1 MDARTPRPSNRKIL
15 WSLAVKAWAF
25 RGRVLAALALLILAK
40 AAAVGVPL
48 ILKRIVDALS
58 RPETLLSLPVLL
70 LVGYALA
77 RFASTLFSE
86 LRDVIFAR
94 VTQSTVADF
103 TLRIFGHL
111 HALPARFHVQRATGT
126 LTREVELGTTGVGF
140 LLGVAFFT
148 IVPTLVEIASV
159 MAILIRGYAFS
170 FTLILAVTF
179 VVYVIWTV
187 VFTHKRALFQRRLN
201 QLDAASNRRL
211 VDSLLNYETVKF
223 YTNERFEARRFQSI
237 MGDWIEAGVR
247 NQKALTRLHIG
258 QSMIIAAGVAAVM
271 MLAGEGVLARSM
283 TVGDLILINAYVI
296 QVCLPLNSLGFVFRQ
311 ASDAL
316 VQAERLFELF
326 ALPPEVDPSVERPAL
341 AVGEGAVRFEHVSF
355 GYEAS
360 RQVLFDV
367 SFAIPPGHKVAVV
380 GGSGS
385 GKSTLARLL
394 LRFYEA
400 NGGRVLVNGQ
410 DVREVSPASLRAAI
424 GIVPQDTSLFNETIA
439 YNIAYGRV
447 GATMEE
453 IVAAARAANVHEFIA
468 ELPEGYETVVGE
480 RGLKLSGG
488 EKQRIAI
495 ARAILKNPPIL
506 IFDEATSALDTR
518 TERAIQDELDRL
530 AEHRTTLVIAHRLS
544 TVVDSHEIIVL
555 EHGRI
560 IERGRHEELL
570 AHGGLYA
577 QMWALQQQESALA
590 HAERRA
596 AMQPVNLGTVIAGA
610 IDGLR
615 GDIDA
620 RNIHLYTTLGI
631 ETARVTGDPSSIQH
645 VVWDLLAHAVQVS
658 EAGGRVEVRLGREGG
673 EARLLVTHGGPP
685 PLAVARGGVEA
696 PPVLGTSHA
705 FDVAELRKEAQEHHG
720 RFTVQHRKRQGTTY
734 TLALPLRAVDLPAD
748 SGGRPRLAAAS
759 SAELPLLEGRRILV
773 VDDHEDAREVVTVVL
788 EQRGAKV
795 EALATA
801 SAVLER
807 LRGAP
812 TGQWPDI
819 LVCDIGLP
827 DIDGYTLLRDVRALE
842 AERETPLS
850 ARIPAIALTGYAHAE
865 DRTRALLAGFQ
876 IHLAKPVDPREL
888 LAAIASLIGTSAHLR
903 QEEHETSTGRN
914 NHK

>member
-1 MDARTPRPSNRKIL
+1 MDAQATRPSNRTIL

-25 RGRVLAALALLILAK
+25 RGRVLAALALLIVAK
-40 AAAVGVPL
+40 GAAVGVPL

-58 RPETLLSLPVLL
+58 RPESLVTLPVLL

-77 RFASTLFSE
+77 RFAATLFSE
-86 LRDVIFAR
+86 IRDVIFAR
-94 VTQSTVADF
+94 VTQSTVAGF
-103 TLRIFGHL
+103 TLRIFNHL
-111 HALPARFHVQRATGT
+111 HALSARFHVTRATGT

-148 IVPTLVEIASV
+148 IVPTVVEIASV
-159 MAILIRGYAFS
+159 MVILIRGYALS
-170 FTLILAVTF
+170 FTLILLVTF
-179 VVYVIWTV
+179 VVYVVWTV

-223 YTNERFEARRFQSI
+223 YTNEAFEAERFRSI

-271 MLAGEGVLARSM
+271 MLAGQGVMGRAM

-326 ALPPEVDPSVERPAL
+326 ATHPEVDPSAKRPPL
-341 AVGEGAVRFEHVSF
+341 AVGEGAVRFEDVSF

-367 SFAIPPGHKVAVV
+367 SFAIPPGHTVAVV

-394 LRFYEA
+394 LRFYDA
-400 NGGRVLVNGQ
+400 TSGRVLVNGQ
-410 DVREVSPASLRAAI
+410 DVRDVSPQSLRAAI

-447 GATMEE
+447 GATHEE
-453 IVAAARAANVHEFIA
+453 IVAAAKAANVHEFIA
-468 ELPEGYETVVGE
+468 ELPEGYETMVGE

-530 AEHRTTLVIAHRLS
+530 ARHRTTLVIAHRLS
-544 TVVDSHEIIVL
+544 TIVDANEIIVL

-560 IERGRHEELL
+560 IERGRHAELL
-570 AHGGLYA
+570 AQGGLYA
-577 QMWALQQQESALA
+577 QMWSLQQQEHALRR
-590 HAERRA
+590 AERRA
-596 AMQPVNLGTVIAGA
+596 AMQPVNLAAVIAGA
-610 IDGLR
+610 IDALR
-615 GDIDA
+615 GEIDA
-620 RNIHLYTTLGI
+620 RNIHLYTTLGL
-631 ETARVTGDPSSIQH
+631 ETARVTGDPSAIQE

-658 EAGGRVEVRLGREGG
+658 GTGGRIEVRLARAGG
-673 EARLLVTHGGPP
+673 EARLLVSDGEGP
-685 PLAVARGGVEA
+685 PLALARPGVEE
-696 PPVLGTSHA
+696 PPVLGTSHP
-705 FDVAELRKEAQEHHG
+705 FDIAELRKVVEEHHG
-720 RFTVQHRKRQGTTY
+720 RFTVQHQKGVGTTY
-734 TLALPLRAVDLPAD
+734 AVALPLRAVDLPAD
-748 SGGRPRLAAAS
+748 SHGRPKVAQSQELASLA
-759 SAELPLLEGRRILV
+759 GRRILV
-773 VDDHEDAREVVTVVL
+773 VDDHEDAREVIAAVL
-788 EQRGAKV
+788 EERGAAV
-795 EALATA
+795 EALATG

-807 LRGAP
+807 LRGSAN
-812 TGQWPDI
+812 TEWPDL

-827 DIDGYTLLRDVRALE
+827 DLDGYALLRDVRRIE
-842 AERETPLS
+842 AERETPLA
-850 ARIPAIALTGYAHAE
+850 ARIPAIALTGFAHAE

-888 LAAIASLIGTSAHLR
+888 LAAIAGLLGPVEGIRSG
-903 QEEHETSTGRN
+903 HETSPARN

>member
-1 MDARTPRPSNRKIL
+1 MDSRNRPPSNRTIL
-15 WSLAVKAWAF
+15 WSLALKAWAF
-25 RGRVLAALALLILAK
+25 RGRVLAAMALLIVAK
-40 AAAVGVPL
+40 IASVGVPL

-58 RPETLLSLPVLL
+58 RPEALVAVPVVL

-77 RFASTLFSE
+77 RFAATLFSE
-86 LRDVIFAR
+86 IRDVIFSR

-103 TLRIFGHL
+103 TLRIFNHL

-126 LTREVELGTTGVGF
+126 LTREVELGTTGIGF

-148 IVPTLVEIASV
+148 IVPTLVEIGSV
-159 MAILIRGYAFS
+159 MAILVRGYAFS
-170 FTLILAVTF
+170 FSLILLVTF
-179 VVYVIWTV
+179 VVYVVWTV
-187 VFTHKRALFQRRLN
+187 VFTHRRALFQRRLN
-201 QLDAASNRRL
+201 ELDANSNRRL

-223 YTNERFEARRFQSI
+223 YTNEGFEAKRFQSI

-247 NQKALTRLHIG
+247 NQKALTRLHVG

-271 MLAGEGVLARSM
+271 MLAGQGVLARTM

-326 ALPPEVDPSVERPAL
+326 AVQPEVDPSVPRPPL
-341 AVGEGAVRFEHVSF
+341 AVGDAGVRFENVSF
-355 GYEAS
+355 GYEPS

-367 SFAIPPGHKVAVV
+367 SFSIPPGHTVAVV

-400 NGGRVLVNGQ
+400 SSGRVAVNGQ
-410 DVREVSPASLRAAI
+410 DVREVSPQSLRAAI
-424 GIVPQDTSLFNETIA
+424 GIVPQDTSLFNESVA
-439 YNIAYGRV
+439 YNIGYGRP

-453 IVAAARAANVHEFIA
+453 IVAAAKAANVHEFIA
-468 ELPEGYETVVGE
+468 ELPDGYATMVGE

-530 AEHRTTLVIAHRLS
+530 AEHRTTLTIAHRLS
-544 TVVDSHEIIVL
+544 TVVDADEIIVL

-560 IERGRHEELL
+560 VERGRHEELL
-570 AHGGLYA
+570 ALGGLYA
-577 QMWALQQQESALA
+577 QMWALQQQEHALQR
-590 HAERRA
+590 AERRA
-596 AMQPVNLGTVIAGA
+596 ALQPVNLATVIAGA
-610 IDGLR
+610 IDALR

-631 ETARVTGDPSSIQH
+631 ETARVTGDPSALQQ

-658 EAGGRVEVRLGREGG
+658 ETGGRIEVRLGRAGG
-673 EARLLVTHGGPP
+673 EARLLVSHGGGPP
-685 PLAVARGGVEA
+685 LALARPGVEE
-696 PPVLGTSHA
+696 PPVPGTSRP
-705 FDVAELRKEAQEHHG
+705 FDAAELRKLVEEHHG
-720 RFTVQHRKRQGTTY
+720 RFTVQHQKGVGTTY
-734 TLALPLRAVDLPAD
+734 GVALPLRAVDLPAD
-748 SGGRPRLAAAS
+748 SHGRPGPVAAAQ
-759 SAELPLLEGRRILV
+759 ELPSLEGRRILV

-788 EQRGAKV
+788 EQRGARV
-795 EALATA
+795 EALGTGAA
-801 SAVLER
+801 LLER
-807 LRGAP
+807 LRASP
-812 TGQWPDI
+812 TEQWPEL

-827 DIDGYTLLRDVRALE
+827 DLDGYTLLRDVRGLE
-842 AERETPLS
+842 AQRETPLA
-850 ARIPAIALTGYAHAE
+850 ARIPAIALTGFAHAE

-888 LAAIASLIGTSAHLR
+888 LAAIAGLIGPAREVARSA
-903 QEEHETSTGRN
+903 HETSPARN

>member
-530 AEHRTTLVIAHRLS
+530 ARHRTTLLIAHRLS
-544 TVVDSHEIIVL
+544 TVVDANEIIVL

-560 IERGRHEELL
+560 VERGRHEELL
-570 AHGGLYA
+570 EQGGLYA

-850 ARIPAIALTGYAHAE
+850 ARIPAVALTGYAHAE

>member
-1 MDARTPRPSNRKIL
+1 
-15 WSLAVKAWAF
+15 
-25 RGRVLAALALLILAK
+25 
-40 AAAVGVPL
+40 
-48 ILKRIVDALS
+48 
-58 RPETLLSLPVLL
+58 
-70 LVGYALA
+70 
-77 RFASTLFSE
+77 
-86 LRDVIFAR
+86 
-94 VTQSTVADF
+94 
-103 TLRIFGHL
+103 
-111 HALPARFHVQRATGT
+111 
-126 LTREVELGTTGVGF
+126 
-140 LLGVAFFT
+140 
-148 IVPTLVEIASV
+148 
-159 MAILIRGYAFS
+159 
-170 FTLILAVTF
+170 
-179 VVYVIWTV
+179 
-187 VFTHKRALFQRRLN
+187 
-201 QLDAASNRRL
+201 
-211 VDSLLNYETVKF
+211 
-223 YTNERFEARRFQSI
+223 
-237 MGDWIEAGVR
+237 MGDWVEAGVR

-271 MLAGEGVLARSM
+271 MLAGDGVLARSM

-326 ALPPEVDPSVERPAL
+326 GEAPEVDPSVRRPAL

-400 NGGRVLVNGQ
+400 NAGRVLVNGQ
-410 DVREVSPASLRAAI
+410 DVREVSPESLRAAI
-424 GIVPQDTSLFNETIA
+424 GIVPQDTSLFNETVA
-439 YNIAYGRV
+439 YNIGYGRA
-447 GATMEE
+447 GATMDE
-453 IVAAARAANVHEFIA
+453 IVAAAKAANVHEFIA
-468 ELPEGYETVVGE
+468 ELPEGYDTMVGE

-530 AEHRTTLVIAHRLS
+530 ARHRTTLVIAHRLS
-544 TVVDSHEIIVL
+544 TVVDANEIIVL

-570 AHGGLYA
+570 EQGGLYA

-596 AMQPVNLGTVIAGA
+596 ALQPVNLGTVIAGA

-615 GDIDA
+615 ADIDA

-631 ETARVTGDPSSIQH
+631 ETARVTGDPSAIQH

-658 EAGGRVEVRLGREGG
+658 EIGGRVEVRLARAGG
-673 EARLLVTHGGPP
+673 EARLIVTHGGPP
-685 PLAVARGGVEA
+685 PLAVARAGAEE
-696 PPVLGTSHA
+696 PPVPGTTHP
-705 FDVAELRKEAQEHHG
+705 FDVAELRKEVEEHHG
-720 RFTVQHRKRQGTTY
+720 RFTVEHRKGVGTTY
-734 TLALPLRAVDLPAD
+734 VVALPLRAVDLPAD
-748 SGGRPRLAAAS
+748 SHGRPRLAAAGA
-759 SAELPLLEGRRILV
+759 AELPSFEGRRILV

-795 EALATA
+795 EALATGA
-801 SAVLER
+801 AVLER
-807 LRGAP
+807 LRGSP
-812 TGQWPDI
+812 TGEWPEL

-827 DIDGYTLLRDVRALE
+827 DIDGYTLLRDVRRIE
-842 AERETPLS
+842 AERETPLA
-850 ARIPAIALTGYAHAE
+850 ARVPAIALTGYAHAE

-903 QEEHETSTGRN
+903 QQEHETSTGRN

>member
-1 MDARTPRPSNRKIL
+1 MDATSPRPGNRKIL
-15 WSLAVKAWAF
+15 WSLAIKAWAF
-25 RGRVLAALALLILAK
+25 RGRVLAALGLLILAK
-40 AAAVGVPL
+40 IASVGVPL

-58 RPETLLSLPVLL
+58 RPEALVTLPVLL
-70 LVGYALA
+70 LAGYALA

-86 LRDVIFAR
+86 IRDVIFAR

-103 TLRIFGHL
+103 TLRIFSHL
-111 HALPARFHVQRATGT
+111 HALSARFHVQRATGT
-126 LTREVELGTTGVGF
+126 LTREVELGTTGIGF

-148 IVPTLVEIASV
+148 IVPTIVEIGTV
-159 MAILIRGYAFS
+159 MAILIRGYSFA
-170 FTLILAVTF
+170 FTLILLATF

-187 VFTHKRALFQRRLN
+187 VFTHRRALFQRRLN
-201 QLDAASNRRL
+201 QLDASSNRRL

-223 YTNERFEARRFQSI
+223 YTNEKFEAQRFRSI
-237 MGDWIEAGVR
+237 MDDWIEAGVT

-271 MLAGEGVLARSM
+271 MLAGEGVLGRTM

-326 ALPPEVDPSVERPAL
+326 AEKPEVEADETRPPL
-341 AVGEGAVRFEHVSF
+341 AVGEGEVRFEHVSF

-367 SFAIPPGHKVAVV
+367 SFAIPPGAKVAVV

-394 LRFYEA
+394 LRFYEV

-410 DVREVSPASLRAAI
+410 DVREVSPESLRAAI
-424 GIVPQDTSLFNETIA
+424 GIVPQDPSLFNETIA
-439 YNIAYGRV
+439 YNIGYGRV
-447 GATMEE
+447 GATMDE
-453 IVAAARAANVHEFIA
+453 IVAAAKAANVHEFIA
-468 ELPEGYETVVGE
+468 EMPEGYDTLVGE

-530 AEHRTTLVIAHRLS
+530 AEHRTTRVIAHRLS

-570 AHGGLYA
+570 ARGGLYA
-577 QMWALQQQESALA
+577 QMWALQQQQSALQR
-590 HAERRA
+590 AERRA
-596 AMQPVNLGTVIAGA
+596 AMRPVNLGTVIAGA

-615 GDIDA
+615 PDIDA
-620 RNIHLYTTLGI
+620 RNLHLYTTLGI
-631 ETARVTGDPSSIQH
+631 ETPRVTGDPGAIQQI
-645 VVWDLLAHAVQVS
+645 VGDLLAHAVQAS
-658 EAGGRVEVRLGREGG
+658 EDGGRIEVRLVGEGG
-673 EARLLVTHGGPP
+673 EARLLVSHAGAP
-685 PLAVARGGVEA
+685 PLAIARPGAKE
-696 PPVLGTSHA
+696 PPVLGTSHP
-705 FDVAELRKEAQEHHG
+705 FDVAELRRLSEEHHG
-720 RFTVQHRKRQGTTY
+720 RFTVQHQKGTGTTY
-734 TLALPLRAVDLPAD
+734 VVALPLRAVDAPAD
-748 SGGRPRLAAAS
+748 RYGRPKL
-759 SAELPLLEGRRILV
+759 SAQARADLPSLEGRRILI
-773 VDDHEDAREVVTVVL
+773 VDDHEDAREVITVVL
-788 EQRGAKV
+788 EQRGAQV
-795 EALATA
+795 EAFGTGRAA
-801 SAVLER
+801 LER
-807 LRGAP
+807 LRGTA
-812 TGQWPDI
+812 TGEWPDL

-827 DIDGYTLLRDVRALE
+827 DLDGYALLREVRALE
-842 AERETPLS
+842 AERQTPL
-850 ARIPAIALTGYAHAE
+850 AHRKPAIALTGYAHAE
-865 DRTRALLAGFQ
+865 DRTRALLAGYQ

-888 LAAIASLIGTSAHLR
+888 LAAIASLIGPAR
-903 QEEHETSTGRN
+903 AVARPAHETSPSRN
-914 NHK
+914 DHK